1 MTDPAPGH
9 RGLQMEE
16 PTLFEQDNPGQCGVD
31 FPEPQIGHDRLAGLR
46 RSGAIGLPGLSE
58 P

>member
-1 MTDPAPGH
+1 MTDSALGH

-31 FPEPQIGHDRLAGLR
+31 LPEPRIGDDRLSGLR
-46 RSGAIGLPGLSE
+46 SPRSCVTTPG
-58 P
+58 